1 MRERERQH
9 EQLPQPGG
17 GDPGN
22 GNLAAIGDTVGR
34 LLAAGDAA
42 IDRALSADSEAFLRA
57 NRQQGGQ

>member
-1 MRERERQH
+1 MRERQRQH
-9 EQLPQPGG
+9 EQRPQPVG

-22 GNLAAIGDTVGR
+22 DSLSAIGDTVGR